1 MAVGHIH
8 PVDPL
13 PRSVTAVADRSG
25 WLEDWRLAVGLLAV
39 AAALAIGWT
48 MLAVRARRAG
58 RRPRHPVVR
67 RVGLGGLT
75 TVVTLVGVLVAVNSY
90 AGYVPDASSLVRQA
104 PSLVGIRGTGGSSVD
119 TSALA
124 GGSRYGP
131 TLTSL
136 TLSDPAD
143 RIPPGRTWVYLPAGY
158 SDPINAH
165 RRYPVVYLIH
175 GWISSSYDWFG
186 GGRAAQIAALLQRE
200 GLIQPMILVAPDA
213 SGGTLRDTE
222 CLDSTT
228 GGPRIE
234 TFLTRTV
241 VRAIDARFRAVNS
254 RSDRA
259 IGGLSAG
266 GYCALNVGLHHQDE
280 YGAILAM
287 EAYGGPGDSA
297 IRLMLGGNQVLGR
310 ENSPSDYV
318 RTLPLRWR
326 QAVFLGAASNDATR
340 GDARQ
345 FGSILAVRGDYV
357 SVSTATHYGHTWREG
372 RAELP
377 YALRFASTALH
388 SPPAA
393 PSHPTAGGRPRVP
406 GEPSQPRAPRPDL
419 RQVGRADLGRAL

>member
-67 RVGLGGLT
+67 RVGRGGLT
-75 TVVTLVGVLVAVNSY
+75 TVVTLVGVLAAVNSY
-90 AGYVPDASSLVRQA
+90 AGYVPDVSSLVRQA
-104 PSLVGIRGTGGSSVD
+104 PSLVGVRGTGGSSVD
-119 TSALA
+119 TSVLA
-124 GGSRYGP
+124 GGGRYGP

-318 RTLPLRWR
+318 RTVPLRWR

-377 YALRFASTALH
+377 YALHFASTALQ

-406 GEPSQPRAPRPDL
+406 GGPSQPRAPRPDL
-419 RQVGRADLGRAL
+419 RQVGRPDLGRAL